1 MGIGLT
7 LVILLEV
14 IVFTVL
20 GFALW
25 RCLGG
30 KTVSERRDA
39 NRRAMRPERIV
50 ADFYGERG

>member
-25 RCLGG
+25 RYLGG
-30 KTVSERRDA
+30 KTGSERRDE
-39 NRRAMRPERIV
+39 NRKAMRPERII

>member
-7 LVILLEV
+7 LVVLAEV

-20 GFALW
+20 GYALW
-25 RCLGG
+25 RTLGG
-30 KTVSERRDA
+30 KTRYDRKAE
-39 NRRAMRPERIV
+39 NRKALRPERIV

>member
-1 MGIGLT
+1 MDVVFAL
-7 LVILLEV
+7 LILLEV

-25 RCLGG
+25 RYLGG
-30 KTVSERRDA
+30 KTVSERRA
-39 NRRAMRPERIV
+39 ENRKAMKPERIV

>member
-7 LVILLEV
+7 LVILAEV

-25 RCLGG
+25 RGLGG
-30 KTVSERRDA
+30 KTVSERRYE
-39 NRRAMRPERIV
+39 NRKAMRPERIV